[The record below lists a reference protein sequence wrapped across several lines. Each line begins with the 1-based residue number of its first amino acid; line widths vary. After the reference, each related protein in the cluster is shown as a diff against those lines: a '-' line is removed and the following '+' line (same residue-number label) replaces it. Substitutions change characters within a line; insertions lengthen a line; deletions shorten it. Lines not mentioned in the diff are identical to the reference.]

1 VTFASSVLPR
11 SGTSGAMVKS
21 KKKVVLIT
29 GCSSGI
35 GLSLAVM
42 LAKDEKKRYRVIATM
57 RDLNRKDK
65 LVEAAGDAYGKT
77 LSLAVLD
84 VCNDESVKQCVNDIK
99 GRHVDI
105 LINNAGI
112 GIVGPVESITIE
124 EMQAVFE
131 TNVFGVIRMIKE
143 VMPDMKKRRAGHII
157 VISSVLGV
165 QSLSALVCLVFA
177 GVGFHDVYAASK
189 FAIEGFCESLAVQLM
204 MFNIKLSLIEPG
216 PVRTDF
222 EIKMI
227 QEVKEREC
235 PGADPETVHY
245 FKNLYLPSAINI
257 FLAVGQTPKE
267 ISKVSFQA
275 VYFSASLFIYLFR
288 NLTNSLYAPIVALKY
303 ADESGDLS
311 VNFFYHMLFN
321 LGRQEST
328 FSLRPR
334 VNLSEKLN

>member
-1 VTFASSVLPR
+1 
-11 SGTSGAMVKS
+11 MVKQ
-21 KKKVVLIT
+21 KRKVVLIT

-42 LAKDEKKRYRVIATM
+42 LAKDERKRYRVIATM
-57 RDLNRKDK
+57 RDLQRKDK
-65 LVEAAGDAYGKT
+65 LLEAAGDAYGKT

-84 VCNDESVKQCVNDIK
+84 VCSDESVKQCISGIK
-99 GRHVDI
+99 DRHVDI

-112 GIVGPVESITIE
+112 GIVGPVESITLE
-124 EMQAVFE
+124 EMKTVFE

-143 VMPDMKKRRAGHII
+143 VMPDMKQRRAGHII

-165 QSLSALVCLVFA
+165 QS
-177 GVGFHDVYAASK
+177 VGFHDVYAASK
-189 FAIEGFCESLAVQLM
+189 FAIEGFCESLAVQLK

-222 EIKMI
+222 ELKMI

-235 PGADPETVHY
+235 PGADAETVYY
-245 FKNLYLPSAINI
+245 FKELYLPSAINI
-257 FLAVGQTPKE
+257 FPAVGQTPEE
-267 ISKVSFQA
+267 ISRRIKKVMETSRP
-275 VYFSASLFIYLFR
+275 SFR

-303 ADESGDLS
+303 ADETGGLS

-321 LGRQEST
+321 LGPVLHYT
-328 FSLRPR
+328 VTAMKF
-334 VNLSEKLN
+334 LSFGFLKSGPPS